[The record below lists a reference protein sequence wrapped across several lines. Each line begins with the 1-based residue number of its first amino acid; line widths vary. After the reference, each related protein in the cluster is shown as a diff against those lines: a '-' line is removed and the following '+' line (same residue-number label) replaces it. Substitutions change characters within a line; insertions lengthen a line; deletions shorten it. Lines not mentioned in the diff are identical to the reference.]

1 MDDKKPNQRNR
12 FNLAGLFAFLLLCI
26 LAAMIGVTI
35 LLQHHIR
42 HLETQNFIASQQ
54 KLELDEEWGRLML
67 EKNHLSSPGR
77 VESIAR
83 ERLNMQ
89 QPKPEQLVVLPVKE

>member
-1 MDDKKPNQRNR
+1 
-12 FNLAGLFAFLLLCI
+12 
-26 LAAMIGVTI
+26 MIGVTI

-42 HLETQNFIASQQ
+42 HLETQNFIANQH

-67 EKNHLSSPGR
+67 EKHHLSSPGR

-83 ERLNMQ
+83 EGLNMQ
-89 QPKPEQLVVLPVKE
+89 QPKPEQVVVLPIVE